1 MWRSQDLLT
10 ALAGNKRNSHQI
22 KWLIKKFERKE
33 GANWEAKTRLAKNG
47 SSILGNLKKS
57 SQLLIFPYRS

>member
-33 GANWEAKTRLAKNG
+33 GANWEAKNPFSKEWKQY
-47 SSILGNLKKS
+47 INLKKS